1 MNDHLQYPVYISI
14 PIQWGDMDAFG
25 HVNNI
30 VYLKFFESAR
40 IAYFEKMRIVGDTA
54 SNTGPILAST
64 QCKFIYPLR
73 YPDNI
78 WATAKVVDTQKNDR
92 FTMEYAVY
100 SQTHQRIAAK
110 GSGVIVSFDYTAQR
124 KVDLPQNWRMAIAEI
139 EKM

>member
-30 VYLKFFESAR
+30 VYPQFFKSAR

-54 SNTGPILAST
+54 SNIGPILAST

-78 WATAKVVDTQKNDR
+78 WATAKVVDTQMTDLRWNTQYIAKHIKDC
-92 FTMEYAVY
+92 
-100 SQTHQRIAAK
+100 SQRLWCHCI
-110 GSGVIVSFDYTAQR
+110 
-124 KVDLPQNWRMAIAEI
+124 L
-139 EKM
+139 

>member
-1 MNDHLQYPVYISI
+1 
-14 PIQWGDMDAFG
+14 MDAFG

-40 IAYFEKMRIVGDTA
+40 IAYFEKMGIVGDTA

-73 YPDNI
+73 YPDKYLGDSKSCEY
-78 WATAKVVDTQKNDR
+78 TKNDR

-100 SQTHQRIAAK
+100 SKTHQRIAAK

-124 KVDLPQNWRMAIAEI
+124 KVDLPQIGEWQCW
-139 EKM
+139 K

>member
-1 MNDHLQYPVYISI
+1 MNDHLLYPVYTSI

-40 IAYFEKMRIVGDTA
+40 IAYFEKMGIVGDTA

-78 WATAKVVDTQKNDR
+78 WATAKVIDTQKNDNIIIIIR
-92 FTMEYAVY
+92 LKIGISKFK
-100 SQTHQRIAAK
+100 INFILNL
-110 GSGVIVSFDYTAQR
+110 G
-124 KVDLPQNWRMAIAEI
+124 
-139 EKM
+139 